1 MTQKIFITGG
11 AGYVGSKLVP
21 ILLEKNFQVT
31 VYDIMFFTDKFL
43 PKINANLK
51 IIYGDIRDK
60 KKLKDSCKGHE
71 VFLHLACISN
81 DASFILNEKLSKS
94 INLDCFESLVK
105 ISKFNGIKRF
115 IYASTSS
122 VYGVSKKKNVTEDHE
137 LVPLTLYNKFKAM
150 CEPILLNFTDQ
161 NLEGVIFRPAT
172 VCGYAPRLRLDLSV
186 NILTNQAINNK
197 KIIVFGGDQL
207 RPNLHILDYC
217 DVVIKL
223 IESNSKII
231 LNKIYNVGNE
241 NLSIIEI
248 AKIVKQTVEIFFKFD
263 NIEIQ
268 KEESNDK
275 RSYHINS
282 DKIYNEL
289 NFKATRTVKDAV
301 LDLCFAF
308 QRKLIKNSFDDD
320 IFYNVKR
327 LKRLNIS

>member
-122 VYGVSKKKNVTEDHE
+122 VYGV
-137 LVPLTLYNKFKAM
+137 
-150 CEPILLNFTDQ
+150 
-161 NLEGVIFRPAT
+161 
-172 VCGYAPRLRLDLSV
+172 
-186 NILTNQAINNK
+186 
-197 KIIVFGGDQL
+197 
-207 RPNLHILDYC
+207 
-217 DVVIKL
+217 
-223 IESNSKII
+223 
-231 LNKIYNVGNE
+231 
-241 NLSIIEI
+241 
-248 AKIVKQTVEIFFKFD
+248 
-263 NIEIQ
+263 
-268 KEESNDK
+268 
-275 RSYHINS
+275 
-282 DKIYNEL
+282 
-289 NFKATRTVKDAV
+289 
-301 LDLCFAF
+301 
-308 QRKLIKNSFDDD
+308 
-320 IFYNVKR
+320 
-327 LKRLNIS
+327 